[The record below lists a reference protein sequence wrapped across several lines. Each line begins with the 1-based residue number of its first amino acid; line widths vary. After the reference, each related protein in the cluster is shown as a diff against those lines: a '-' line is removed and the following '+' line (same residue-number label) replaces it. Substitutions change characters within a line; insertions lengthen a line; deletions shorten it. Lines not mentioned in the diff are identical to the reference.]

1 DRADRA
7 LGIRR
12 CPGVVA
18 APRRRAARTRAGSRL
33 SPAAKLRGPGQWMAA
48 ATGRGWRRPRAGC
61 TASRAGAA
69 DGEAPRAR
77 RKQEARAPCPE
88 GTHRPGPKWQEASA
102 AGPRSGE
109 GVIFSKKGV
118 VKDTGGT

>member
-1 DRADRA
+1 
-7 LGIRR
+7 
-12 CPGVVA
+12 
-18 APRRRAARTRAGSRL
+18 
-33 SPAAKLRGPGQWMAA
+33 MAA

-77 RKQEARAPCPE
+77 RKQEVRAPCPE
-88 GTHRPGPKWQEASA
+88 GTHGPGPKWQEASA

-118 VKDTGGT
+118 VKDTGGTQAADRSANAERHRRPTGPGDHGTGRSPHDLTPP